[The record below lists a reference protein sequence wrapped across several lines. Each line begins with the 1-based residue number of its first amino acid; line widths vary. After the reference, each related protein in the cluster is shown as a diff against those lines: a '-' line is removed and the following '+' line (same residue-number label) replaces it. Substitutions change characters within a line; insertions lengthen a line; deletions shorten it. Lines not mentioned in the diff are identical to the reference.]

1 MKEHYQGWTNHDH
14 GEYYWWFAQ
23 NKDLGLITL
32 ERSLFYFIFWKNTT
46 CKKYV
51 LLAKCEIL
59 PIQSISQW
67 HFVHECFKNTLPSIL
82 CQSGL
87 YCTLY
92 IAHTCLV
99 CGHYRKIQSWLIF
112 RQSHCTSHITV
123 TILPCKACLPQRWY
137 FNSKK
142 GRKEMGY
149 LWPNPCQSAIFTK
162 YKPHVCQFVDKRY
175 LTGYKLGW

>member
-1 MKEHYQGWTNHDH
+1 MVCSKQGLRTYHS
-14 GEYYWWFAQ
+14 GEEFV
-23 NKDLGLITL
+23 
-32 ERSLFYFIFWKNTT
+32 LFYFLKNTT
-46 CKKYV
+46 CKKYF

-123 TILPCKACLPQRWY
+123 TILPCKACLPQRLY

-149 LWPNPCQSAIFTK
+149 LWPTPASLPFSQNTSLM
-162 YKPHVCQFVDKRY
+162 FVSLRIRDI
-175 LTGYKLGW
+175 